1 MINRLGENFTD
12 FFRKNMP
19 DAFVFALILTI
30 ITSIC
35 AVLFVN
41 ATFIEII
48 DSWYKGFWML
58 LEFGMQ
64 MILLIATGYTIAISP
79 LVGILIDRLSKYIK
93 TPNQVYFFVTLFG
106 LLVSMISW
114 GWIVVAAAFARSL
127 AERIKGINYPFLIAC
142 TYISNGSWV
151 TGLSSSI
158 PLLLNTQS
166 NYLIEAG
173 ILNDTISTGYT
184 LGSILNISV
193 IFIYLFFVPLLILLI
208 KPKKTKDLSSLLIT
222 ASKNKKSVEQ
232 EALDQKLPFWAI
244 SDKLNNSFILN
255 IIIALMGLTYIT
267 RYFFLS
273 GFDLNLN
280 IMIFIF
286 LFLGLILHKSPLRY
300 GIAMQRTS
308 SNISSL
314 VFQFPFYAGIMGIM
328 IYTGL
333 GASLAQWIAEVGT
346 VTTYPIYAFILGGIV
361 NFAIPSGGGEFAVI
375 GPSILEAV
383 KTIGYGL
390 TSSELIEMMSR
401 ASLAVAYGE
410 SLTNLLQPF
419 YLLLILP
426 IMGVGTHL
434 QARDVMGYLVV
445 PFLILFII
453 YIPLL
458 LFIPL

>member
-35 AVLFVN
+35 SVVFVN

-64 MILLIATGYTIAISP
+64 MILLIVTGYTIAISP
-79 LVGILIDRLSKYIK
+79 IVGILIDRLSKYIK

-173 ILNDTISTGYT
+173 ILKDTISTGYT

-193 IFIYLFFVPLLILLI
+193 IFIYLFFVPLLILFI

-222 ASKNKKSVEQ
+222 ASKKS
-232 EALDQKLPFWAI
+232 
-244 SDKLNNSFILN
+244 SFS
-255 IIIALMGLTYIT
+255 GL
-267 RYFFLS
+267 
-273 GFDLNLN
+273 
-280 IMIFIF
+280 
-286 LFLGLILHKSPLRY
+286 K
-300 GIAMQRTS
+300 A
-308 SNISSL
+308 
-314 VFQFPFYAGIMGIM
+314 
-328 IYTGL
+328 
-333 GASLAQWIAEVGT
+333 
-346 VTTYPIYAFILGGIV
+346 
-361 NFAIPSGGGEFAVI
+361 
-375 GPSILEAV
+375 
-383 KTIGYGL
+383 
-390 TSSELIEMMSR
+390 
-401 ASLAVAYGE
+401 
-410 SLTNLLQPF
+410 
-419 YLLLILP
+419 
-426 IMGVGTHL
+426 
-434 QARDVMGYLVV
+434 
-445 PFLILFII
+445 
-453 YIPLL
+453 
-458 LFIPL
+458 

>member
-1 MINRLGENFTD
+1 MINRLGEKFTD

-173 ILNDTISTGYT
+173 ILNDTISTGYA
-184 LGSILNISV
+184 LGSI
-193 IFIYLFFVPLLILLI
+193 
-208 KPKKTKDLSSLLIT
+208 
-222 ASKNKKSVEQ
+222 
-232 EALDQKLPFWAI
+232 
-244 SDKLNNSFILN
+244 
-255 IIIALMGLTYIT
+255 
-267 RYFFLS
+267 
-273 GFDLNLN
+273 
-280 IMIFIF
+280 
-286 LFLGLILHKSPLRY
+286 
-300 GIAMQRTS
+300 
-308 SNISSL
+308 
-314 VFQFPFYAGIMGIM
+314 
-328 IYTGL
+328 
-333 GASLAQWIAEVGT
+333 
-346 VTTYPIYAFILGGIV
+346 
-361 NFAIPSGGGEFAVI
+361 
-375 GPSILEAV
+375 
-383 KTIGYGL
+383 
-390 TSSELIEMMSR
+390 
-401 ASLAVAYGE
+401 
-410 SLTNLLQPF
+410 
-419 YLLLILP
+419 
-426 IMGVGTHL
+426 
-434 QARDVMGYLVV
+434 
-445 PFLILFII
+445 
-453 YIPLL
+453 
-458 LFIPL
+458 